1 MPAEQQMDFQDF
13 QPAEQQMDL
22 QPIFQIDHQPGIQPV
37 DNPIVQPAY
46 IVNAASNPSD
56 LWYTPRRW
64 EDAGKARDA

>member
-1 MPAEQQMDFQDF
+1 MDFQDF

-46 IVNAASNPSD
+46 IVNAELEPFRLMVLHHD
-56 LWYTPRRW
+56 
-64 EDAGKARDA
+64 GKMLKS